1 MPETKDIIENKFVAW
16 MENPNDPTLTN
27 AIHAADGAREYG
39 FQAAL
44 VGGVTVYG
52 WCVPTLVEAVGEA
65 WLDEGW
71 AEVYF
76 RRPTYPDD
84 EMTIRASPSPDN
96 WSFDAHKQT
105 GETCIRGE
113 FGLGKAPWLDTLT
126 RSAHLNADSNL
137 EQREWLTLDNAPIG
151 KDLRTLP
158 VNISAAE
165 AREIAVNK
173 LRETNPL
180 FTGEN
185 PLIHPSTIARQMMTL
200 LSYSY
205 DYGRP
210 SIHVSTHIQHLGRV
224 AAGQELRLTGHFVNA
239 YEQKGHHY
247 SVFDG
252 TLINKDDKEL
262 ARIRHTNI
270 IKVAKREI
278 A

>member
-1 MPETKDIIENKFVAW
+1 MPGTQDIVENKFTAW
-16 MENPNDPTLTN
+16 MENPNDPTLRN
-27 AIHAADGAREYG
+27 AIHAADGARQYG

-52 WCVPTLVEAVGEA
+52 WCVPTILQAAGES

-71 AEVYF
+71 AEVHF

-84 EMTIRASPSPDN
+84 LMTIRAEPSDGH
-96 WSFDAHKQT
+96 WAFEAQKQT
-105 GETCIRGE
+105 GETCIRGQ
-113 FGLGKAPWLDTLT
+113 FGLGLAPWLETLT
-126 RSAHLNADSNL
+126 RSSHLEADPDL
-137 EQREWLTLDNAPIG
+137 EQREWLTLENAPRG

-158 VNISAAE
+158 VNVSVEE
-165 AREIAVNK
+165 ARETAIEK
-173 LRETNPL
+173 LRETNSL
-180 FTGEN
+180 FTGEA
-185 PLIHPSTIARQMMTL
+185 PLIHPSTVARQMMTL
-200 LSYSY
+200 LSYSF

-224 AAGQELRLTGHFVNA
+224 KAGEDLRLTGHFVDA

-252 TLINKDDKEL
+252 TLIDASDREL

-270 IKVAKREI
+270 IKVAKRG
-278 A
+278 

>member
-1 MPETKDIIENKFVAW
+1 MPGTKDVIENKFTAW
-16 MENPNDPTLTN
+16 MENPNDPTLRN
-27 AIHAADGAREYG
+27 AIHAADGARQYG

-52 WCVPTLVEAVGEA
+52 WCVPTLMEAAGEA

-84 EMTIRASPSPDN
+84 EMTIRAERSTDN
-96 WSFDAHKQT
+96 WTFNAQKQT

-126 RSAHLNADSNL
+126 RSAHLEADPDL
-137 EQREWLTLDNAPIG
+137 EKREWLTLENAPIG

-158 VNISAAE
+158 ISISAEE
-165 AREIAVNK
+165 ANEIAKDK
-173 LRETNPL
+173 LRTTNPL
-180 FTGEN
+180 FTGEH
-185 PLIHPSTIARQMMTL
+185 PLVHPMTIARQMMTL
-200 LSYSY
+200 LNYSY

-210 SIHVSTHIQHLGRV
+210 SIHVSSHIQHLARV
-224 AAGQELRLTGHFVNA
+224 PAGQELRLTGHFVNA

-252 TLINKDDKEL
+252 TLIDKAGKEL

-270 IKVAKREI
+270 IKVAKRET